1 MIVFYLF
8 MAVFLHILIEL
19 WVSGSQLIRPD
30 KCSSS
35 SSSSCFFKFCG
46 ECFPMFRDVNLDLLQ
61 LFEFGV
67 VGVKVD

>member
-1 MIVFYLF
+1 MIVLYLF
-8 MAVFLHILIEL
+8 MAVLIHILIEL

-35 SSSSCFFKFCG
+35 SSSCFFKFRG